1 MKILTVTGSHP
12 RHLYM
17 IKSLKHAGHDVTSV
31 VMRRENLH
39 AGGRNPGGKLAK
51 MHFNIRED
59 VELQTFGD
67 LSPRDFADI
76 EIDAEQITKGHLSLS
91 AVQLAQFDLGLVFG
105 TSLLPASLLS
115 ILPRMTFNLHLG
127 ISPRYRGAA
136 TLFWP
141 FYMLEP
147 NWAGY
152 TVHKLTDE
160 PDAGDVVLRGAPG
173 LERGMR
179 MHDVAGAATHEG
191 LEAMVKLASHLD
203 SGHDLVYKKQ
213 IATGKNWLESDFRE
227 PHLQV
232 IYEKFGDSL
241 VDMYLDGDLGFI
253 KPPILHG
260 L

>member
-1 MKILTVTGSHP
+1 MKIITVTGSHP

-17 IKSLKHAGHDVTSV
+17 IKSLRQAGHDVTSV
-31 VMRRENLH
+31 VMKRENLH
-39 AGGRNPGGKLAK
+39 AGGRNRAGKLAN
-51 MHFNIRED
+51 MHFEIREA

-67 LSPRDFADI
+67 LKPIDFADI
-76 EIDAEQITKGHLSLS
+76 EVDAKQLADTNLSLFP
-91 AVQLAQFDLGLVFG
+91 VELAAFDLGLVFG
-105 TSLLPASLLS
+105 TSLLPASLLQT
-115 ILPRMTFNLHLG
+115 LPKLTFNLHLG

-160 PDAGDVVLRGAPG
+160 PDAGDVVLRGAPK

-191 LEAMVKLASHLD
+191 LDAMVKLASHLD
-203 SGHDLVYKKQ
+203 SGYDLVFKKQ
-213 IATGKNWLESDFRE
+213 IATGKNWLQSDFRE
-227 PHLQV
+227 PHLQM
-232 IYEKFGDSL
+232 IYEKFDDSL
-241 VDMYLDGDLGFI
+241 VDMYLDGALGFI
-253 KPPILHG
+253 RPPILKG
-260 L
+260 F

>member
-1 MKILTVTGSHP
+1 MKIFTVTGSHP

-17 IKSLKHAGHDVTSV
+17 IKSLRQAGHDVTSA

-39 AGGRNPGGKLAK
+39 AGGRNLAGKLAK
-51 MHFNIRED
+51 MHFDVREA
-59 VELQTFGD
+59 VELHTFGD
-67 LSPRDFADI
+67 LNPIDFADI
-76 EIDAEQITKGHLSLS
+76 DMDANQIADANLSLS
-91 AVQLAQFDLGLVFG
+91 PAELAKFDLGLVFG

-115 ILPRMTFNLHLG
+115 TLPRMTFNLHLG

-152 TVHKLTDE
+152 TIHKLTDE
-160 PDAGDVVLRGAPG
+160 PDAGDVVLRGAPK

-179 MHDVAGAATHEG
+179 MHDVAGAATYEG

-203 SGHDLVYKKQ
+203 SGYELVYKKQ
-213 IATGKNWLESDFRE
+213 MATGKNWLQSDFRE

-241 VDMYLDGDLGFI
+241 VDMYLDGNLGFI

>member
-1 MKILTVTGSHP
+1 
-12 RHLYM
+12 M
-17 IKSLKHAGHDVTSV
+17 IKSLRQSGHDVTSA
-31 VMRRENLH
+31 VMKRENLH
-39 AGGRNPGGKLAK
+39 DGGRDLAGKLART
-51 MHFNIRED
+51 HFDIREA

-67 LSPRDFADI
+67 LNPIDFADV
-76 EIDAEQITKGHLSLS
+76 EVDANQIADATLSLS
-91 AVQLAQFDLGLVFG
+91 PVELAKFDLGLVFG
-105 TSLLPASLLS
+105 TSLLPASLVS
-115 ILPRMTFNLHLG
+115 TLPKMTFNLHLG

-152 TVHKLTDE
+152 TVHKLTHE
-160 PDAGDVVLRGAPG
+160 PDAGDVVLRGAPK

-179 MHDVAGAATHEG
+179 MHDVAGAATLEG
-191 LEAMVKLASHLD
+191 LEAMVRLASHLD
-203 SGHDLVYKKQ
+203 SGYDLSYKKQ
-213 IATGKNWLESDFRE
+213 IATGKNWLASDFRE

-241 VDMYLDGDLGFI
+241 VDMYMDGTLGFI
-253 KPPILHG
+253 KPPILKN